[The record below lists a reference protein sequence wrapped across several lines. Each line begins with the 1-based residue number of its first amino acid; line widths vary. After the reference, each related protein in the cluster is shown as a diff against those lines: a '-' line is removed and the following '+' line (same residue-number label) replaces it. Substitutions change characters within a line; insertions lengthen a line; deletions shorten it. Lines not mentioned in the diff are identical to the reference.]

1 MNILKLSVPYLI
13 GAGCTN
19 VTSLLA
25 HAPITPLRYG
35 QPHFSRRPLRTAGCP
50 VVDLGSVN
58 IVGDGFAAYSI
69 LARIDKL
76 TSNTTAMKFEGDVTA
91 FRQLK
96 KLAKRGFHAAAQ

>member
-19 VTSLLA
+19 VASPLA
-25 HAPITPLRYG
+25 HALTAPLRFG
-35 QPHFSRRPLRTAGCP
+35 GPHFSRRPLRTVGCS

-76 TSNTTAMKFEGDVTA
+76 PSNTSAIKFEGAVTA